1 MGAKT
6 WMIVYA
12 DGDARARLAAGTPL
26 DREATARLAAEL
38 FPKERLEPLEDTALA
53 WTAPPDEELVI
64 GCFAGVEVVAAKEF
78 GGDFPS
84 KLDPRFLARGAG
96 RAVTVHAMHSV
107 VDWFALAV
115 WRDGTLVRAL
125 SASPESGVL
134 EDIGQ
139 RLPFE
144 EPYWR
149 GEHRVDDGEDEDA
162 YPLPFHPL
170 ELGEAALGALFG
182 YHLEGPIDG
191 TLLDP
196 ETIPLMRFKRKRR
209 ILGLF

>member
-1 MGAKT
+1 MPT
-6 WMIVYA
+6 VM
-12 DGDARARLAAGTPL
+12 RAR
-26 DREATARLAAEL
+26 
-38 FPKERLEPLEDTALA
+38 
-53 WTAPPDEELVI
+53 
-64 GCFAGVEVVAAKEF
+64 
-78 GGDFPS
+78 
-84 KLDPRFLARGAG
+84 G

-107 VDWFALAV
+107 VDWFAFAV

-125 SASPESGVL
+125 SASPDAGVL

-149 GEHRVDDGEDEDA
+149 GEHRVEGGEGEDEDA

-182 YHLEGPIDG
+182 YHLEGPVDE